1 MRTTVILMLAI
12 ATVTGCS
19 RSPSDREPTQTA
31 HTDAQAECLLNLSL
45 LHRTTEICALAG
57 NLSVEEQI
65 DPKTFAAYFYAD
77 NDSGSTNCPSRGVYS
92 FGVVGT
98 KPECSIHGKLP
109 RRSRTENPPE

>member
-31 HTDAQAECLLNLSL
+31 HTDPQAECLLNLSL
-45 LHRTTEICALAG
+45 LHRTTEMCALAG

-65 DPKTFAAYFYAD
+65 DPKGMYGRLPIIPIR
-77 NDSGSTNCPSRGVYS
+77 S
-92 FGVVGT
+92 
-98 KPECSIHGKLP
+98 SIPGKSCIL
-109 RRSRTENPPE
+109 